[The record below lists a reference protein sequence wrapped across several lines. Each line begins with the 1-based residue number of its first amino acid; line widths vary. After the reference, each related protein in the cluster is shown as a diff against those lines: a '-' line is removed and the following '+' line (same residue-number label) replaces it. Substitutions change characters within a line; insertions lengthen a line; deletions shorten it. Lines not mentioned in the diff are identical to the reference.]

1 MDPKLIILDEP
12 TRGID
17 VGAKSEIETLI
28 KQFSENGISV
38 LYISSELEE
47 LIRNCYRI
55 VVIRDG
61 KNSAELLSEEIS
73 EANIMKHI
81 AKNAKETEAENV

>member
-1 MDPKLIILDEP
+1 MNPKLIILDEP

-17 VGAKSEIETLI
+17 VGAKAEIETLI

-47 LIRNCYRI
+47 LIRNCYRV

-61 KNSAELLSEEIS
+61 QNSGELRGEEIT
-73 EANIMKHI
+73 EANIMKFI
-81 AKNAKETEAENV
+81 AKETEAVNG

>member
-1 MDPKLIILDEP
+1 M
-12 TRGID
+12 
-17 VGAKSEIETLI
+17 
-28 KQFSENGISV
+28 

-47 LIRNCYRI
+47 LIRNCYRV

-61 KNSAELLSEEIS
+61 RNSAELLSEEIT

-81 AKNAKETEAENV
+81 AKNAKETEAENG